1 MTPRVMVT
9 KWLRLR
15 AVFAVGVLA
24 LLVVELTT
32 GGRNWPIVVP
42 QAVLIVGIVIT
53 SVLDLNTI
61 RARRHG
67 SAGPPSDR
75 L

>member
-1 MTPRVMVT
+1 MVVT

-32 GGRNWPIVVP
+32 GRRGWPIVVP

-53 SVLDLNTI
+53 SLLDLNII

-67 SAGPPSDR
+67 SDEPPSDHG
-75 L
+75 